1 MTNRNFHSKNK
12 KDMEK
17 SRHIPVGIYG
27 NEVFIAEIEPSGE
40 VHRGINGKPLFEVIR
55 PVTLESLEEHRGM
68 DSMRDVMRHAWKEVV
83 DSDNTELGF
92 DDWLKNVWSEM
103 YDEDDEED
111 YPFKDDSYTEYL
123 TGQDRLTAE
132 SFIESNGYPQIGTW
146 ECSGL
151 YQLSDDFD
159 YVFMS
164 PEAEKIAREIE
175 KRTE

>member
-1 MTNRNFHSKNK
+1 M
-12 KDMEK
+12 
-17 SRHIPVGIYG
+17 
-27 NEVFIAEIEPSGE
+27 
-40 VHRGINGKPLFEVIR
+40 L
-55 PVTLESLEEHRGM
+55 
-68 DSMRDVMRHAWKEVV
+68 
-83 DSDNTELGF
+83 
-92 DDWLKNVWSEM
+92 SEF
-103 YDEDDEED
+103 
-111 YPFKDDSYTEYL
+111 PFKDDSYTEYL